1 MKRIAALIVFMCCSI
16 SILGQKLGH
25 AYHFDFDSKSI
36 SQTGNFND
44 WRKCPGSSMT
54 LFDESS
60 VITISDSDFG
70 NIGFIITKVNEDK
83 QNHAWFFTCM
93 GKDNIPAC
101 TVIWQKK
108 YVTIL
113 VDDTVVKYHISSS
126 HEEEH

>member
-25 AYHFDFDSKSI
+25 AYHLDFDSKCI
-36 SQTGNFND
+36 SQTGEFND
-44 WRKCPGSSMT
+44 WRKCQGSSMK

-60 VITISDSDFG
+60 IITISDSDFG
-70 NIGFIITKVNEDK
+70 NLGFIVTKVDEDK
-83 QNHAWFFTCM
+83 QNNAWFFTCT
-93 GKDNIPAC
+93 GKDNTPAC

>member
-1 MKRIAALIVFMCCSI
+1 MCCSI

-25 AYHFDFDSKSI
+25 AYHFDFDSKCI
-36 SQTGNFND
+36 SQTGEFND
-44 WRKCPGSSMT
+44 WRKCQGSSMT

-60 VITISDSDFG
+60 IITISDSDFG
-70 NIGFIITKVNEDK
+70 NLGFIVTKVDEDK
-83 QNHAWFFTCM
+83 QNNAWFFTCTR
-93 GKDNIPAC
+93 KDNTPAC